1 MRAHGSTALGPALLI
16 STVMAAHHP
25 GSKVIICTDGEA
37 NTGIGSF
44 ENGDVFHEGQFY
56 EEVGME
62 ASSKG
67 YPLFHLQTNL

>member
-1 MRAHGSTALGPALLI
+1 MHL
-16 STVMAAHHP
+16 V
-25 GSKVIICTDGEA
+25 ICTDGEA

-44 ENGDVFHEGQFY
+44 DDGDVFREGHFY

-67 YPLFHLQTNL
+67 YPLFHLKTV